1 LRLSIYRDQER
12 GAKRKLLKG
21 LGIASSLP
29 SHGSLGAVQRDH
41 ERLVGTVA
49 AEHQAAVGEDGR
61 RAIAVNRLVMDIAG
75 CPDQLAF
82 PIQACGSLVSEVDVE
97 VLIVR

>member
-1 LRLSIYRDQER
+1 LLLSIYRDQER
-12 GAKRKLLKG
+12 GAKRKLLQG

-29 SHGSLGAVQRDH
+29 KHGPLGAVQRDH
-41 ERLVGTVA
+41 EGLVGTVA
-49 AEHQAAVGEDGR
+49 AEDQGALGEDGR
-61 RAIAVNRLVMDIAG
+61 PAVAVDRLVMDITV

-82 PIQACGSLVSEVDVE
+82 PIQASGALVSEVDVE